1 MNSAAADHVTRPGPT
16 VRTGL
21 IAYFAGNPVAANL
34 LMLFLIVGG
43 IVSGRQLAVQYLPEL
58 DLRTVVVTVSAPGA
72 SAREVEEDINRRV
85 EESVTGLPGVG
96 RVVGSA
102 AEGVGKVTIEM
113 ATFADSG
120 AVLDDVR
127 NAVDAIEN
135 FPPRSAEQPEVELRE
150 ASLEVMTL
158 AVSSARVTENELR
171 LAAEDVRNEL
181 VNLPSVSQVALRGS
195 RDREISIEL
204 SEEELRRHDL
214 SFAEI
219 ARIVKRA
226 SLNLTFGELRTN
238 AGGMVLQTVAKRE
251 AGEEFETIPL
261 ITRLDGTIVTLG
273 DVAEIRDGFVD
284 EDIVATVN
292 GEPAVF
298 VRIDAAAQQSIV
310 DMSDEIKAW
319 LPTYAAP
326 GDVTVSI
333 WNDRAQP
340 ALDRISGILRRGII
354 GAMLVFIC
362 LVLVFDL
369 RFATWISVGIPL
381 SFIGSLLFFG
391 PADMTLNL
399 GTMFGFFLLVGIVVD
414 DAVVVGESIVAERER
429 GKAGVD
435 AAISGA
441 RAMVGPITI
450 GVCTTVLAFLP
461 FLFVTAGAYQIVS
474 VFPWVAVFVL
484 LVSLVEAFFILP
496 AHLSHE
502 SPWSAPPLSDLQR
515 WMRGRVDALRD
526 GVVGPTVSWSIR
538 HVWSTLALGAF
549 LVLASLALVRM
560 EFVRLIV
567 LDEDKSSATHVQAD
581 IRLPAGSPFEA
592 TASAAERFVDAARGM
607 NEALGGT
614 VVHSISVVVGGMTPS
629 RLDDAGGS
637 PNHSHL
643 ASVRIHL
650 NEQPVRTATLGEI
663 ERMWRQGI
671 GDTSFVEKLEIQ
683 TTRLYLRPDVA
694 YALEHDDIDVLEAA
708 AAELR
713 DHLEAV
719 PGLYEI
725 SDSLSLGKRHFEVHL
740 TPAGVAAG
748 LTLAGI
754 GAQLRANYHGV
765 EVQRIQRGHE
775 EIKVM
780 LKYPEERRRSLSELA
795 MERIHRPGGGEVP
808 LATVARLTEK
818 RELAERM
825 RIDGKQ
831 AALVSARADASRI
844 TPIQARRLV
853 ERDIIPGLIARYP
866 DLAVERHGGARD
878 ERAMLETLGF
888 LVPLVLIAMYALMA
902 GLLRSYWKP
911 LVAVAGIPIAMAG
924 AIYSHWILGWDL
936 TGMSIFGV
944 IAVAGVVV
952 NDTLVLL
959 DRYNTLRRDDASLPA
974 IAAVAAATR
983 HRFRAV
989 FLTSL
994 TTVLGL
1000 SPLLYER
1007 SEELLLMVPFVVSM
1021 LGGLVF
1027 SSVFVLFFLP
1037 TLVMLVDGRRE

>member
-1 MNSAAADHVTRPGPT
+1 MKN
-16 VRTGL
+16 GL

-43 IVSGRQLAVQYLPEL
+43 IISGRQLAVQYLPEL
-58 DLRTVVVTVSAPGA
+58 DLRTVIVTVGAPGA
-72 SAREVEEDINRRV
+72 SPREVEEDINRRV
-85 EESVTGLPGVG
+85 EESVIGLPGVE
-96 RVVGSA
+96 RVVSSA
-102 AEGVGKVTIEM
+102 TEGLGTVRIEL
-113 ATFADSG
+113 APFAISSS
-120 AVLDDVR
+120 VREDVR
-127 NAVDAIEN
+127 SAVDGIEN
-135 FPPRSAEQPEVELRE
+135 FPPRNAEQPEVELRQ

-158 AVSSARVTENELR
+158 AVSSAHVTENELR
-171 LAAEDVRNEL
+171 LAAENVRDEL
-181 VNLPSVSQVALRGS
+181 MNLPSISQVTLRGT
-195 RDREISIEL
+195 RDREITIEL
-204 SEEELRRHDL
+204 SEEDLRHHNI
-214 SFAEI
+214 SFARI
-219 ARIVKRA
+219 SRIVRRE
-226 SLNLTFGELRTN
+226 SLNLTFGELRTT
-238 AGGMVLQTVAKRE
+238 AGGLVLHTVAKRE
-251 AGEEFETIPL
+251 IGEDFETIPL

-273 DVAEIRDGFVD
+273 DVAHIRDGFVD
-284 EDIVATVN
+284 EDIVTTVN
-292 GEPAVF
+292 GKPAVF
-298 VRIDAAAQQSIV
+298 VRIDAATQQSIV

-319 LPTYAAP
+319 LPAYSAP

-340 ALDRISGILRRGII
+340 SLDRISDIIRRAII

-381 SFIGSLLFFG
+381 SFVGSLLFFG

-414 DAVVVGESIVAERER
+414 DAVVIGESIVAERESGKR
-429 GKAGVD
+429 GVE

-461 FLFVTAGAYQIVS
+461 FLFVTAGTYQIVS
-474 VFPWVAVFVL
+474 VFPYVAVFVL
-484 LVSLVEAFFILP
+484 LVSLIEAFFILP

-502 SPWSAPPLSDLQR
+502 APWSAPPLSDLQH
-515 WMRGRVDALRD
+515 WMRARVDALRD
-526 GVVGPTVSWSIR
+526 GVVGPAVSWSVR
-538 HVWSTLALGAF
+538 HIGTTLAIAVLL
-549 LVLASLALVRM
+549 LVASLMLVRM
-560 EFVRLIV
+560 EFVRVII
-567 LDEDKSSATHVQAD
+567 LDEDKGTSGHVQAD
-581 IRLPAGSPFEA
+581 IQLPVGTPFDA
-592 TASAAERFVDAARGM
+592 TVSAAERFVEAARGM
-607 NEALGGT
+607 NETLGGT
-614 VVHSISVVVGGMTPS
+614 AIHSISVVVGSMTPS
-629 RLDDAGGS
+629 CLDDAGGS
-637 PNHSHL
+637 SNDSHL

-650 NEQPVRTATLGEI
+650 EDQPMRTATLGEL
-663 ERMWRQGI
+663 ERMWRQGV

-683 TTRLYLRPDVA
+683 TTRLYRKPNVA
-694 YALEHDDIDVLEAA
+694 YALEHDDIDVLRAA

-713 DHLEAV
+713 AHLEAV
-719 PGLYEI
+719 PGLYEL

-748 LTLAGI
+748 LTPAGI
-754 GAQLRANYHGV
+754 GAQLRANFHGA
-765 EVQRIQRGHE
+765 EVQRIQRGRE

-780 LKYPEERRRSLSELA
+780 LKYPEERRRSLSELSS
-795 MERIHRPGGGEVP
+795 ERIHRRGGGEVP
-808 LATVARLTEK
+808 LSTVARLTEK
-818 RELAERM
+818 RELAQLM
-825 RIDGKQ
+825 RIDGRL
-831 AALVSARADASRI
+831 AALVNARADASRI

-853 ERDIIPGLIARYP
+853 EGDLIPGLIARYP
-866 DLAVERHGGARD
+866 GLEVERHGGARD

-888 LVPLVLIAMYALMA
+888 LIPIVLIAMYALMA
-902 GLLRSYWKP
+902 GFLRSYWKP
-911 LVAVAGIPIAMAG
+911 LVAVAGIPIALAG

-936 TGMSIFGV
+936 TGMSMFGV

-952 NDTLVLL
+952 NDALVLL
-959 DRYNTLRRDDASLPA
+959 YRYNTLRRDDANIPA
-974 IAAVAAATR
+974 IAAAAAATR
-983 HRFRAV
+983 YRFRAV

-1007 SEELLLMVPFVVSM
+1007 SEELLVMVPFVVSM

>member
-1 MNSAAADHVTRPGPT
+1 MNSAAADHVARPGPA

-21 IAYFAGNPVAANL
+21 MAYFAGNPVAANL

-43 IVSGRQLAVQYLPEL
+43 IISGRHLAVQYLPEL
-58 DLRTVVVTVSAPGA
+58 DLRTVIVTVRAPGA
-72 SAREVEEDINRRV
+72 SPREVEEDINRRV
-85 EESVTGLPGVG
+85 EESVIGLPGVE

-102 AEGVGKVTIEM
+102 AEGIGTVSIEM
-113 ATFADSG
+113 APFARSG
-120 AVLDDVR
+120 TVVDDVR

-135 FPPRSAEQPEVELRE
+135 FPPRSAEQPEVELRQ

-171 LAAEDVRNEL
+171 LAAEDVRNAL
-181 VNLPSVSQVALRGS
+181 VNLPSVSQVMLRGS
-195 RDREISIEL
+195 RDREITIEL

-214 SFAEI
+214 SFPRI

-226 SLNLTFGELRTN
+226 SLNLTFGELRTD

-251 AGEEFETIPL
+251 VGEDFETIPL
-261 ITRLDGTIVTLG
+261 IARLDGTIVTLG

-298 VRIDAAAQQSIV
+298 VRIDAAEQQSIV

-326 GDVTVSI
+326 GDITVSI

-340 ALDRISGILRRGII
+340 SLDRISDIIRRGII

-399 GTMFGFFLLVGIVVD
+399 GTMFGFFLLIGIVVD

-429 GKAGVD
+429 GKTGVD

-441 RAMVGPITI
+441 RAVVGPITI

-461 FLFVTAGAYQIVS
+461 FLFVTAGTYQIVS

-484 LVSLVEAFFILP
+484 LVSLVEAFLILP

-502 SPWSAPPLSDLQR
+502 SPWSAPPLSDLQQ

-526 GVVGPTVSWSIR
+526 GVVGPAVSWSIR
-538 HVWSTLALGAF
+538 HVWSTLALGAL

-560 EFVRLIV
+560 EFVRVIV

-581 IRLPAGSPFEA
+581 IRLPVGSPFEA
-592 TASAAERFVDAARGM
+592 TASAAERFVDAARSM
-607 NEALGGT
+607 NETLGGT
-614 VVHSISVVVGGMTPS
+614 AVHSISVVVGGMTPS

-663 ERMWRQGI
+663 ERIWRQEV

-683 TTRLYLRPDVA
+683 TTRLYLRPDVS
-694 YALEHDDIDVLEAA
+694 YALEHDDIGVLEAA
-708 AAELR
+708 AADLR
-713 DHLEAV
+713 AHLAAV
-719 PGLYEI
+719 PGLYEV
-725 SDSLSLGKRHFEVHL
+725 SDSLTLGKRHFEVHL

-754 GAQLRANYHGV
+754 GAQLRANYHGM

-775 EIKVM
+775 EVKVM
-780 LKYPEERRRSLSELA
+780 LKYPEERRRSLSELS

-818 RELAERM
+818 RELAERL

-831 AALVSARADASRI
+831 AAVVNARADASRI

-853 ERDIIPGLIARYP
+853 ERDIVPGLIARYP
-866 DLAVERHGGARD
+866 DLAVERHAGARD

-911 LVAVAGIPIAMAG
+911 LVAVAGIPIALAG

>member
-1 MNSAAADHVTRPGPT
+1 M
-16 VRTGL
+16 RTGL

-43 IVSGRQLAVQYLPEL
+43 IISGRQLAVQYLPEL

-72 SAREVEEDINRRV
+72 SPREVEKDINRRV
-85 EESVTGLPGVG
+85 EESVIGLPGVG

-102 AEGVGKVTIEM
+102 AEGLGTVRIEM
-113 ATFADSG
+113 APFARSG
-120 AVLDDVR
+120 TVLDDVR

-135 FPPRSAEQPEVELRE
+135 FPPRNAEQPEVELSR

-158 AVSSARVTENELR
+158 AVSSVRLTENELR
-171 LAAEDVRNEL
+171 LAAEDVRAEL
-181 VNLPSVSQVALRGS
+181 LRLPSISQVTLGGS
-195 RDREISIEL
+195 RDREITIEL
-204 SEEELRRHDL
+204 SEEELRRHDI
-214 SFAEI
+214 SFATI

-226 SLNLTFGELRTN
+226 SVNVTFGELRTN

-251 AGEEFETIPL
+251 VGEEFETIPL
-261 ITRLDGTIVTLG
+261 ITRLDGTIVKLG
-273 DVAEIRDGFVD
+273 DVANIRDGFVD
-284 EDIVATVN
+284 EDIVATVD
-292 GEPAVF
+292 GKPTVF

-310 DMSDEIKAW
+310 DMSGEIKVW
-319 LPTYAAP
+319 LPTYDAP
-326 GDVTVSI
+326 GDFAVSI

-340 ALDRISGILRRGII
+340 ALDRNSDILRRGIV
-354 GAMLVFIC
+354 GAMLVFVC

-381 SFIGSLLFFG
+381 SFVGSLLFFG

-399 GTMFGFFLLVGIVVD
+399 GTMFGFFLLIGIVVD

-429 GKAGVD
+429 GKIGVD
-435 AAISGA
+435 AAVSGA

-461 FLFVTAGAYQIVS
+461 FLFVTAGTYQIVS
-474 VFPWVAVFVL
+474 VFPWVAIFVL

-502 SPWSAPPLSDLQR
+502 APWSRPPLRDLQH

-526 GVVGPTVSWSIR
+526 SVVAPAVSWSIR
-538 HVWSTLALGAF
+538 HVWSTLALGI
-549 LVLASLALVRM
+549 LLLIASLMLVRM
-560 EFVRLIV
+560 ELVRVIV
-567 LDEDKSSATHVQAD
+567 LDEDKSSATHMQAD
-581 IRLPAGSPFEA
+581 IRLPAGTPFET
-592 TASAAERFVDAARGM
+592 TAAAAERFADAARGV
-607 NEALGGT
+607 NETLGGT
-614 VVHSISVVVGGMTPS
+614 AVHSISVVVGGMTPS
-629 RLDDAGGS
+629 RLDDSGGS
-637 PNHSHL
+637 PNDSHL
-643 ASVRIHL
+643 ASVRLHL
-650 NEQPVRTATLGEI
+650 NAQPERTATLGEI
-663 ERMWRQGI
+663 ERLWREGV
-671 GDTSFVEKLEIQ
+671 GDTSSLEKLEIQ
-683 TTRLYLRPDVA
+683 TTRLYHRPNVA
-694 YALEHDDIDVLEAA
+694 YALKHDDIDVLRTA
-708 AAELR
+708 AAEFR
-713 DHLEAV
+713 ERLEAV
-719 PGLYEI
+719 PGLYEF

-740 TPAGVAAG
+740 TPAGMAAG

-780 LKYPEERRRSLSELA
+780 LKYPEDRRRSLSELS
-795 MERIHRPGGGEVP
+795 MERVHRAGGGEVP
-808 LATVARLTEK
+808 LFTVARLTEK
-818 RELAERM
+818 RELAQRL

-831 AALVSARADASRI
+831 AALVNARADASRI
-844 TPIQARRLV
+844 TPIQARRFV
-853 ERDIIPGLIARYP
+853 EREIVPDLIARYP
-866 DLAVERHGGARD
+866 NLEVERHGGARD

-902 GLLRSYWKP
+902 GFLRSYWKP
-911 LVAVAGIPIAMAG
+911 LVAVAGIPIALAG

-952 NDTLVLL
+952 NDALVLL
-959 DRYNTLRRDDASLPA
+959 DRYNTLRRDDANIPA
-974 IAAVAAATR
+974 IAAAAAATR

-1007 SEELLLMVPFVVSM
+1007 SEELLVIVPFVVSM

-1027 SSVFVLFFLP
+1027 SSVFVLFLLP

>member
-1 MNSAAADHVTRPGPT
+1 M
-16 VRTGL
+16 RTGL

-34 LMLFLIVGG
+34 LLLFLIIGG

-58 DLRTVVVTVSAPGA
+58 DLRTVIVTVNAPGA
-72 SAREVEEDINRRV
+72 SPREVEEDINRRV
-85 EESVTGLPGVG
+85 EESVIGLPGVE

-102 AEGVGKVTIEM
+102 AEGVGKVRIEM
-113 ATFADSG
+113 APFADSST
-120 AVLDDVR
+120 VLDDVR
-127 NAVDAIEN
+127 NAVDAIER
-135 FPPRSAEQPEVELRE
+135 FPPRNAEQPEVELRE

-158 AVSSARVTENELR
+158 AVSSARVSENELR
-171 LAAEDVRNEL
+171 LAAEDVRNAL
-181 VNLPSVSQVALRGS
+181 VNLPSVSQVTLRGS
-195 RDREISIEL
+195 RDREITIEL
-204 SEEELRRHDL
+204 SEEELRRHDI
-214 SFAEI
+214 SFARI

-238 AGGMVLQTVAKRE
+238 AGGLVLQTVAKRE
-251 AGEEFETIPL
+251 VGEDFETIPL

-273 DVAEIRDGFVD
+273 DVATIRDGFVD

-298 VRIDAAAQQSIV
+298 VRVDAAAQQSIV
-310 DMSDEIKAW
+310 NMSDEIKAW
-319 LPTYAAP
+319 LPTYDAP
-326 GDVTVSI
+326 GDIAVSI

-340 ALDRISGILRRGII
+340 SLDRISDILRRGII

-399 GTMFGFFLLVGIVVD
+399 GTMFGFFLLIGIVVD

-429 GKAGVD
+429 GKTGVD
-435 AAISGA
+435 AAVSGA

-461 FLFVTAGAYQIVS
+461 FLFVTAGTYQIVS
-474 VFPWVAVFVL
+474 VFPWVAAFVL
-484 LVSLVEAFFILP
+484 LVSLVEAFLILP

-515 WMRGRVDALRD
+515 WTRARVDALRD
-526 GVVGPTVSWSIR
+526 GVVGPAVSWSIR
-538 HVWSTLALGAF
+538 HTWSTLAFGIV
-549 LVLASLALVRM
+549 LVVASLMLVRM
-560 EFVRLIV
+560 EFVRVIV

-581 IRLPAGSPFEA
+581 IRLPVGSPFEA
-592 TASAAERFVDAARGM
+592 TASAAERFVDAARGV
-607 NEALGGT
+607 NETLGGT
-614 VVHSISVVVGGMTPS
+614 AVHSISVVVGGMTPS

-643 ASVRIHL
+643 ASVRLHL

-663 ERMWRQGI
+663 ERMWRQGV

-683 TTRLYLRPDVA
+683 ATRLYVRPDVA
-694 YALEHDDIDVLEAA
+694 YALKHDDIDVLRTA
-708 AAELR
+708 AAEFR
-713 DHLEAV
+713 HHLEAV

-765 EVQRIQRGHE
+765 EVQRILRGHE
-775 EIKVM
+775 EVKVM
-780 LKYPEERRRSLSELA
+780 LKYPEERRRSLSELS

-808 LATVARLTEK
+808 LSTVARLTEK

-831 AALVSARADASRI
+831 AAVVNARADASRI

-853 ERDIIPGLIARYP
+853 ERDIVPGLIARYP
-866 DLAVERHGGARD
+866 NLGVERHGGARD

-888 LVPLVLIAMYALMA
+888 LVPLVLIAIYALMA
-902 GLLRSYWKP
+902 GFLRSYWKP
-911 LVAVAGIPIAMAG
+911 IVAVAGIPIALAG

-952 NDTLVLL
+952 NDALVLL
-959 DRYNTLRRDDASLPA
+959 DRYNTLRREDASIPA
-974 IAAVAAATR
+974 IAAAAAATR

-1021 LGGLVF
+1021 LGGLVL

-1037 TLVMLVDGRRE
+1037 ALVMVVDGRRE